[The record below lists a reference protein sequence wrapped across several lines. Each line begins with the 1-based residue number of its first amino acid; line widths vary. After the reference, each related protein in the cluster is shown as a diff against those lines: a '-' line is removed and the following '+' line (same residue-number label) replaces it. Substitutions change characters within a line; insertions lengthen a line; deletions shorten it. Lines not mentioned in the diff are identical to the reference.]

1 MSVENIARFGYD
13 LRVLDNRID
22 IVNQML
28 GYGVGG
34 SIGNPLVLRL
44 SKGMYT
50 IMVGDCEFLSF
61 RIYDCDGAERAIER
75 MEGLNDGIW
84 YLKGRY
90 LEPINTT

>member
-1 MSVENIARFGYD
+1 MSADNIARFGYD

-28 GYGVGG
+28 GFGIAG
-34 SIGNPLVLRL
+34 SIGNPMMMKL
-44 SKGMYT
+44 SRGTYT
-50 IMVGDCEFLSF
+50 ILCGNCEFVSF
-61 RIYDCDGAERAIER
+61 RIYDCAGAECAIER

-84 YLKGRY
+84 YLKGKY